1 MSALK
6 KSNLLVHVFKEAHP
20 KFSQFFSETMIII
33 DQNHWMSIRLTCTLI
48 QIYRHHSLQYL
59 FIIISIMYTYG
70 VCWSF
75 VSFLMLAE
83 MSGDGS
89 MSCLSFDGLAIGA
102 NQYTGHH
109 PERSKAYENQQQV
122 HICSCIC
129 NFNVRVNVQHWTST
143 RSKLH
148 SKSPTL
154 VGADTY
160 PELQSRTGHLHRS
173 SYTPRQILPQTS
185 LRRRPCRQSDG
196 AHTKSFSPQ
205 RPFGIAW
212 STDVYDYLCVFNL
225 KNMCRYMYI
234 LFPYFF

>member
-1 MSALK
+1 
-6 KSNLLVHVFKEAHP
+6 
-20 KFSQFFSETMIII
+20 MIII
-33 DQNHWMSIRLTCTLI
+33 DQNHWISISLTCTCILI
-48 QIYRHHSLQYL
+48 QMNRYQSLQS
-59 FIIISIMYTYG
+59 FFNSVSIVYTYG

-89 MSCLSFDGLAIGA
+89 MSCLGFDGLAIGA

-109 PERSKAYENQQQV
+109 PERSKAYKNQQQV
-122 HICSCIC
+122 YICSCIC
-129 NFNVRVNVQHWTST
+129 NLNVRVNVQHWTST

-148 SKSPTL
+148 SKSSIL
-154 VGADTY
+154 MSANAY

-173 SYTPRQILPQTS
+173 SYKPRQILPQTS
-185 LRRRPCRQSDG
+185 LRRRPCRQSVG

-212 STDVYDYLCVFNL
+212 SNRYFYHYLCEFNV
-225 KNMCRYMYI
+225 KNMCRYRYMYI
-234 LFPYFF
+234 LVLYFF